1 MFGIL
6 ELAKVELWLQSQLKG
21 EQILNNNNSQT
32 MDLHYPHF
40 SLIKILYDDIGK
52 KYINN
57 KDFSS
62 RKQEQ
67 FRGFRQSQW
76 RMARVEV
83 SPS

>member
-40 SLIKILYDDIGK
+40 SLIKILYDDIRK
-52 KYINN
+52 KQINN

-62 RKQEQ
+62 PSRTNLG
-67 FRGFRQSQW
+67 GF
-76 RMARVEV
+76 AKF
-83 SPS
+83 

>member
-40 SLIKILYDDIGK
+40 SLTKILYDDIRK
-52 KYINN
+52 K
-57 KDFSS
+57 
-62 RKQEQ
+62 
-67 FRGFRQSQW
+67 
-76 RMARVEV
+76 
-83 SPS
+83 